1 MVRSRHSKYS
11 RVTAAD
17 VHTRLRHDR
26 ARWRAQ
32 HPWGG
37 ARTGVSRKTNY
48 TEQDGEPSTLGVGLA
63 RRVSRKT
70 NYTEQDG
77 EPSWGAGRS
86 LGRPLRQLHRARW
99 RAQRSGGG
107 ARPPRAAVTPSK
119 MASPAL
125 WRGRSPPRAAV
136 TPSKMASPALWRGR
150 SLPRAAVT
158 PSKMASPA
166 LWRRGAPGPGQ
177 DGEPSWGT
185 GRSLGGCAAILI
197 RVRAGQDGEPS
208 ALEEGCAVRGGA
220 RWRALEG
227 EGALARR
234 VLYRAK

>member
-125 WRGRSPPRAAV
+125 WR
-136 TPSKMASPALWRGR
+136 
-150 SLPRAAVT
+150 
-158 PSKMASPA
+158 
-166 LWRRGAPGPGQ
+166 RGAPGPGQ